1 MPLIPSNYINSW
13 YKVQDKNE
21 PKDFYYLKTIQSS
34 LSQTVERKNLIQ
46 GEVGTHVMSI
56 RDATWSCFVDGA
68 ILILPTKTDEE
79 YKTKDIFS
87 LFLTK
92 FDKLKKFF
100 KEVDEDTV
108 KNPELDFYLKTND
121 LLSKAQFNL
130 NQDNLDMRLTFL
142 NHHDQIFDL
151 LLPKEKFVTV
161 PKDTKFTQN
170 INAPFYSIGN
180 KSGSGSGTG
189 ATGSGTGVSTNSFRS
204 SSLSGTG
211 STSETSE
218 PGSGTTA
225 PQTTDYNARFAK
237 FYDVKFYI
245 PEDNVEFI
253 IKRGNIN
260 VEIEYFK
267 HFYLNSNTTQPFYEP
282 KGYSING
289 EVEIIIPVDIW
300 TTILQPEYNN
310 GDRLLPG
317 QNFMQLIRDKVNC
330 SISLSD
336 GRIFKVGLV
345 NATSDFSL
353 NMSTAGDLPSATI
366 RFETYASNF

>member
-1 MPLIPSNYINSW
+1 MPLIPSNYINAW
-13 YKVQDKNE
+13 YKVQDKTE
-21 PKDFYYLKTIQSS
+21 PKDFYYLRIIQSS

-46 GEVGTHVMSI
+46 GEAGTHVMSI
-56 RDATWSCFVDGA
+56 RDATWSCFVEGE

-87 LFLTK
+87 LFL
-92 FDKLKKFF
+92 KKYEKIQKYF
-100 KEVDEDTV
+100 KEVDKDTIN
-108 KNPELDFYLKTND
+108 NPELDFYLNTGD
-121 LLSKAQFNL
+121 LLSKAQFTL
-130 NQDNLDMRLTFL
+130 SQDNLNARLTFL
-142 NHHDQIFDL
+142 NHHDQMFDL
-151 LLPKEKFVTV
+151 LLPKENFVTV

-170 INAPFYSIGN
+170 VNAPYYSIGN
-180 KSGSGSGTG
+180 KSGTGETSGTG
-189 ATGSGTGVSTNSFRS
+189 GTGTSTTSLRSGPLAGAGSTNKESTEP
-204 SSLSGTG
+204 GAG
-211 STSETSE
+211 STESQGIEYYS
-218 PGSGTTA
+218 
-225 PQTTDYNARFAK
+225 RFAK

-245 PEDNVEFI
+245 PEDNIEFI
-253 IKRGNIN
+253 IRRGNIN
-260 VEIEYFK
+260 VEIDYLK

-300 TTILQPEYNN
+300 TTVLQPEINN

-353 NMSTAGDLPSATI
+353 NMSTSGDLPSATI

>member
-34 LSQTVERKNLIQ
+34 LSQTLERKNLIQ

-56 RDATWSCFVDGA
+56 RDASWSCFAEGS

-100 KEVDEDTV
+100 KEVNEDTIN
-108 KNPELDFYLKTND
+108 NPEAENYLNTRD
-121 LLSKAQFNL
+121 LLNKAQFTL
-130 NQDNLDMRLTFL
+130 SQDTLEMRLTFL

-151 LLPKEKFVTV
+151 LLPKENFVTV

-180 KSGSGSGTG
+180 KSGTGTTGSGTG
-189 ATGSGTGVSTNSFRS
+189 ASTTSFRS
-204 SSLSGTG
+204 SPLSGVG
-211 STSETSE
+211 STNNETTE
-218 PGSGTTA
+218 PGAGTSA
-225 PQTTDYNARFAK
+225 PQTLEYNARFAK

-245 PEDNVEFI
+245 PEDNIEFI

-260 VEIEYFK
+260 VEVEYLK

-300 TTILQPEYNN
+300 TTILQPEINN
-310 GDRLLPG
+310 SDRLLPG

-366 RFETYASNF
+366 KFETYASNF